1 MAFSYLESLIR
12 RKVVNSTET
21 DRKITA
27 YLLTTDSRVVNLT
40 ITQLADR
47 CGVSETSIYKY
58 VKKLGFSGYQDFKI
72 RVASNLHRQTPHD
85 NISAAV
91 NITNQ
96 DAPIT
101 IAKKVIQS
109 NIDLLSDFNDF
120 LGADKLE
127 RTLALMYP
135 AETFHFFGQGG
146 SDVVAFDA
154 YHKFLRTRYRC
165 QYVADYHLQLTDATK
180 VGTHDVAFLFSHSG
194 ATKETVRVAQV
205 LKQAGCKLITL
216 TGSPGSELAQLADIS
231 YILFTEEVAIGAE
244 ALTSRILYTTLTDIL
259 YLNLMYHDE
268 TANRQATDKIR
279 AALRP
284 SKEGTD

>member
-101 IAKKVIQS
+101 IAKKKSS
-109 NIDLLSDFNDF
+109 NPTSICCRTSTIFWAPTSLS
-120 LGADKLE
+120 A
-127 RTLALMYP
+127 P
-135 AETFHFFGQGG
+135 W
-146 SDVVAFDA
+146 
-154 YHKFLRTRYRC
+154 
-165 QYVADYHLQLTDATK
+165 
-180 VGTHDVAFLFSHSG
+180 
-194 ATKETVRVAQV
+194 
-205 LKQAGCKLITL
+205 
-216 TGSPGSELAQLADIS
+216 P
-231 YILFTEEVAIGAE
+231 
-244 ALTSRILYTTLTDIL
+244 
-259 YLNLMYHDE
+259 
-268 TANRQATDKIR
+268 
-279 AALRP
+279 
-284 SKEGTD
+284 